1 MAAEAGVDIGGLRHR
16 LHVLH
21 HQPALPERGGH
32 RPPGPE
38 RDTGLAPEKLQTLS
52 DYWADVRLRY
62 SQFEAG
68 IKNPSTDI
76 YRYEMPGGQYT
87 NLKSQVESLG
97 LGHQFEDVKEMY
109 VKVYHMLGDIVKVT
123 PSSKMVGDLAIFM
136 VQNELTPENIVE
148 RGEAL
153 TFPDSVVSYF
163 KGMMGQPAWGFP
175 EDLQKVVLKGE
186 EPITCRPGELL
197 EPVDFAA
204 ARREVEKFY
213 PGASEQNII
222 SWCLLP
228 PRWWRSS
235 SATGRSTATSCA
247 WAAMCSST
255 AWPLGETNKINI
267 EDGKTL
273 VIKYLGLGDLNEDG
287 TRKRPH
293 SSSTACAARWRC
305 PTRTPRHR

>member
-1 MAAEAGVDIGGLRHR
+1 MDCAIDSMSSTTS
-16 LHVLH
+16 
-21 HQPALPERGGH
+21 QPSLNAVVTALQGQ
-32 RPPGPE
+32 E

-109 VKVYHMLGDIVKVT
+109 VKVNHMLGDIVKVT

-175 EDLQKVVLKGE
+175 EDLQKVGLKGE
-186 EPITCRPGELL
+186 EPC
-197 EPVDFAA
+197 
-204 ARREVEKFY
+204 
-213 PGASEQNII
+213 
-222 SWCLLP
+222 
-228 PRWWRSS
+228 
-235 SATGRSTATSCA
+235 
-247 WAAMCSST
+247 
-255 AWPLGETNKINI
+255 
-267 EDGKTL
+267 
-273 VIKYLGLGDLNEDG
+273 
-287 TRKRPH
+287 
-293 SSSTACAARWRC
+293 
-305 PTRTPRHR
+305 

>member
-1 MAAEAGVDIGGLRHR
+1 MAAEAGVDI
-16 LHVLH
+16 VDCAIDSMSSTTS
-21 HQPALPERGGH
+21 QPSLNAVVTALQGQ
-32 RPPGPE
+32 E

-109 VKVYHMLGDIVKVT
+109 VKVNHMLGDIVKVT

-175 EDLQKVVLKGE
+175 RGLAEG
-186 EPITCRPGELL
+186 
-197 EPVDFAA
+197 
-204 ARREVEKFY
+204 
-213 PGASEQNII
+213 GAQ
-222 SWCLLP
+222 
-228 PRWWRSS
+228 
-235 SATGRSTATSCA
+235 G
-247 WAAMCSST
+247 
-255 AWPLGETNKINI
+255 
-267 EDGKTL
+267 
-273 VIKYLGLGDLNEDG
+273 
-287 TRKRPH
+287 
-293 SSSTACAARWRC
+293 
-305 PTRTPRHR
+305 